1 MNLGIGFLMPGVDN
15 SAHIGGLLGGALVT
29 VALGVKDK
37 STNFEKINGVIV
49 TLLFLAFVM
58 YMAFVYS
65 A

>member
-1 MNLGIGFLMPGVDN
+1 MPGVDN